1 MKLAS
6 ALLMSTPPHLPAWW
20 LLGRRPLLRTPERR
34 LSSLAACRG
43 LSSPPQAAPKVSI
56 SPSNQQAVLEKM
68 QKIPIMSTP
77 TSEADKARESLQP
90 H

>member
-43 LSSPPQAAPKVSI
+43 LSSPPQAGPKVCI